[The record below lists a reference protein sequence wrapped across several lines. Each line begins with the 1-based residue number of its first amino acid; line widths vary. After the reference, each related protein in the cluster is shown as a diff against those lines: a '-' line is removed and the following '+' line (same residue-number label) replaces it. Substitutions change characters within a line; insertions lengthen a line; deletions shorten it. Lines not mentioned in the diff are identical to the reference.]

1 MKFKVS
7 GWEEFQHY
15 KDRNPPWIKLHNQ
28 LLDNYDFEV
37 LGDSAKGHL
46 LCIWMLASRTN
57 NEMMFDSKW
66 IARKIGASSKVD
78 LDLLLSSGF
87 IELQEAEHDASKL
100 QQETFVSVPPEEK
113 RREEAETETEKRRGK
128 NNACAFDFTQWNS
141 QPSDS
146 VLSEWIKHRNKK
158 KATTSQLVITRMTKD
173 INEAFKDGYS
183 ADDCLSEAIVRGWT
197 GMKAEWIK
205 NSQANKSALHNL
217 SNKDYSQHEGAL

>member
-1 MKFKVS
+1 MKFKVK

-28 LLDNYDFEV
+28 LLDDYDFEV
-37 LGDSAKGHL
+37 LGDAAKGHL

-57 NEMMFDSKW
+57 NDMMFDSKW

-78 LDLLLSSGF
+78 LDLLLESGF
-87 IELQEAEHDASKL
+87 IELQEAEHSASKL
-100 QQETFVSVPPEEK
+100 QHDSKVSVPLEEK
-113 RREEAETETEKRRGK
+113 RRGETETEKRREEK
-128 NNACAFDFTQWNS
+128 KASAFNFTQWDS
-141 QPSDS
+141 TPSDL
-146 VLSEWIKHRNKK
+146 VLSEWTKHRTKK
-158 KATTSQLVITRMTKD
+158 KATTSQLVIDRMAKE

-205 NSQANKSALHNL
+205 NSQASKSALHNL